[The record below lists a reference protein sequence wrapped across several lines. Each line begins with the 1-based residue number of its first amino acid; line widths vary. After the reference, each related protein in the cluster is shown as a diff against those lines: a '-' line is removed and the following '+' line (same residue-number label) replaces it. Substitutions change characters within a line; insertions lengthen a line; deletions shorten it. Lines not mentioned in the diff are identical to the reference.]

1 MCKKTMLAF
10 AFVLAALAV
19 VLISFNVMIAKEN
32 MNYVTLEHTISSVES
47 KSKPQDV
54 EEINDKMMVLS
65 GWVGVDNLAV
75 KNKPSKSGK
84 VVGYL
89 PFNEEIQY
97 EGFDNKWFKINYNGK
112 IAYVN
117 SKYILDEDTG
127 YDSYE
132 QYILDTVVGYTR
144 FYLPNNSGFKS
155 FMDYRAITSTGSD
168 QYKLQS
174 MYAETGANGIRMVN
188 GRYCVAVG
196 SHFTSDIG
204 QYFDLILAN
213 GTVIPCVLAD
223 QKANI
228 HTDSNNIITAHNGC
242 ATEFVVDTGYLNST
256 VQQRGNVSYAEDGW
270 DSPVVQLKL
279 YNKNAFE

>member
-1 MCKKTMLAF
+1 MCKKTML
-10 AFVLAALAV
+10 VLAITTAILATM
-19 VLISFNVMIAKEN
+19 LLCFNAVIANESD
-32 MNYVTLEHTISSVES
+32 NYVEIKHEES
-47 KSKPQDV
+47 NDKSKDKSQNV
-54 EEINDKMMVLS
+54 EEINDKMMILD
-65 GWVGVDNLAV
+65 GWVGVDNLV
-75 KNKPSKSGK
+75 VRNKPNNNAKI
-84 VVGYL
+84 VGYL
-89 PFNEEIQY
+89 SFNDKIEY
-97 EGFDNKWFKINYNGK
+97 EGFDKKWYTIQYNGK
-112 IAYVN
+112 DAYIN
-117 SKYILDEDTG
+117 SSYILNEDTG

-132 QYILDTVVGYTR
+132 QYLLDTVIGYTT
-144 FYLPNNSGFKS
+144 FDLPESSGFKS
-155 FMDYRAITSTGSD
+155 FMDYRAITSTGSN

-174 MYAETGANGIRMVN
+174 MYAETGINGIRMVN

-242 ATEFVVDTGYLNST
+242 LSEFVVDTGYLNST
-256 VQQRGNVSYAEDGW
+256 VKQRGDASYAEDGW
-270 DSPVVQLKL
+270 DSPVVQIKV